1 MNIPTFS
8 RKLTA
13 LAVFLVCSTG
23 ASVFAGDAWQT
34 DFKAAQEKAAEEEK
48 PMLLDFN
55 GSDWCGWCIK
65 LKKEVFSQEAFQSYA
80 DEELVLVDLDFPRDK
95 PQSDELKAQNRALA
109 EKYGIRGF
117 PTIILLAPDG
127 EIIAK
132 TGYRPGGAEA
142 YVEHLQE
149 LLNEA

>member
-1 MNIPTFS
+1 MNHSIFS

-13 LAVFLVCSTG
+13 VAVFLAFSAG
-23 ASVFAGDAWQT
+23 ASLFAGDTWLT
-34 DFKAAQEKAAEEEK
+34 DFEAAREKAAEEEK

-80 DEELVLVDLDFPRDK
+80 DEELILVDLDFPRNK
-95 PQSDELKAQNRALA
+95 PQSDELKAQNAALA
-109 EKYGIRGF
+109 EKYGVRGF
-117 PTIILLAPDG
+117 PTIILLSPEG

-149 LLNEA
+149 LLDEA

>member
-1 MNIPTFS
+1 MNIPTYS

-13 LAVFLVCSTG
+13 MAVFLVFSTG
-23 ASVFAGDAWQT
+23 ASLFAGDAWQT
-34 DFKAAQEKAAEEEK
+34 DFEAAREKAAEEEK

-65 LKKEVFSQEAFQSYA
+65 LKKEVFDKEAFQSYA

-109 EKYGIRGF
+109 EKYGVRGF

-127 EIIAK
+127 EVIAK